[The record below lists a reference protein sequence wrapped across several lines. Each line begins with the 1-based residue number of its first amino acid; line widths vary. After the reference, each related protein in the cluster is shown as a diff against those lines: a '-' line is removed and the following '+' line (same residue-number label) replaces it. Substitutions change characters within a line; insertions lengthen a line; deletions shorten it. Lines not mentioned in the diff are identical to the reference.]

1 MTEHDVIIIGSG
13 VAGLSAAIYA
23 GRQDNS
29 PLVIKGDEPGGQ
41 LTLTTEVANYPGFP
55 EGLSGPELI
64 GQMEEQAEQF
74 GTETVNGIVESVSD
88 DAGLFHITMKNGDS
102 YIAPAVI
109 VASGASARTL
119 GIPGEDDLMGY
130 GVSTCATCDGAF
142 FRDEKMAVVGGGDA
156 AAEEASFLTKF
167 ADKVYLIHRRDELRA
182 EQYWKDTVQEHVNNG
197 EIEILWN
204 TEVTEVTGSP
214 SEGVDTVKTVNHPD
228 GRPTEKDDAEAGE
241 IDVEAVFLAI
251 GHTPNTDFLEGTGVE
266 LDDAGYMQVQNG
278 SGGGQTKTAVAGLF
292 GAGDV
297 FDSHYQ
303 QAATAAG
310 SGVKAALDVDAYL
323 SEVGE

>member
-1 MTEHDVIIIGSG
+1 MSEHDVIIIGSG
-13 VAGLSAAIYA
+13 VAGLSAAVYA
-23 GRQDNS
+23 GRQDNR

-64 GQMEEQAEQF
+64 AQMEEQAKKF
-74 GTETVNGIVESVSD
+74 GTETVNGIVDSVLETSD
-88 DAGLFHITMKNGDS
+88 GFQITMTSGDE
-102 YIAPAVI
+102 YTAPAVI

-142 FRDEKMAVVGGGDA
+142 FRDEKLAVVGGGDA

-167 ADKVYLIHRRDELRA
+167 AEKVYLIHRRDELRA
-182 EQYWKDTVQEHVNNG
+182 EQYWKDTVQEHVEAG
-197 EIEILWN
+197 DIEIVWN

-214 SEGVDTVKTVNHPD
+214 ADGIDTVQTVHHPE
-228 GRPTEKDDAEAGE
+228 GHPTEKDDAEAGE
-241 IDVEAVFLAI
+241 LDVAAMFLAI
-251 GHTPNTDFLEGTGVE
+251 GHTPNTDFLEATGVE
-266 LDDAGYMQVQNG
+266 LDDAGYLEVENG
-278 SGGGQTKTAVAGLF
+278 SGGGQTATTVDGIF

-297 FDSHYQ
+297 FDAHYQ

-323 SEVGE
+323 SENRE